1 MNLDSNSSNGTVSVP
16 AIEPDSFPAATVK
29 PEGVKTRRYR
39 SKGDPTRLN
48 GALVISD
55 DTKRALE
62 RCELFQKLDRQQ
74 MMAVAALV
82 EEHSV
87 KPGETLIAEGE
98 SAKHLYI
105 FVEGRGVAQVEL
117 EHGWLSLGLV
127 HPGDAAGWSSLIEGQ
142 IYPASVS
149 ALTDVRVARIEGS
162 GLRLLMNVEP
172 GIGNPI
178 HSGLSEIFYRQYEA
192 ALKAFKTAG

>member
-1 MNLDSNSSNGTVSVP
+1 MNSDANADNGAVIAP
-16 AIEPDSFPAATVK
+16 AIEPDHFPDTTAKTEVAK
-29 PEGVKTRRYR
+29 PRRYR
-39 SKGDPTRLN
+39 KGDPTKMS

-55 DTKRALE
+55 ETKHALE
-62 RCELFQKLDRQQ
+62 SCELFRELDRQQ

-87 KPGETLIAEGE
+87 SPGEAILTEGE
-98 SAKHLYI
+98 SAKHLFI

-127 HPGDAAGWSSLIEGQ
+127 NPGDAAGWSSLIEGQ
-142 IYPASVS
+142 IYPASVC
-149 ALTDVRVARIEGS
+149 ALTDVHFARIEAS

-172 GIGNPI
+172 GIGHPI
-178 HSGLSEIFYRQYEA
+178 HKSLSSIFYRQYEA
-192 ALKAFKTAG
+192 ALKAFKTVG